1 MQSQRQAQQAAALEE
16 RLIREAQT
24 LRAEAKLLPEG
35 LLRDAALRKA
45 LQIDTAVIWLNSPGV
60 RQSKGSDSE

>member
-1 MQSQRQAQQAAALEE
+1 MPSQGHLQQAATLEE

-24 LRAEAKLLPEG
+24 LREEAKLLPEG

-45 LQIDTAVIWLNSPGV
+45 LQIDTAVIWANSPGV

>member
-1 MQSQRQAQQAAALEE
+1 MLSQGHVQQAAALEE

-35 LLRDAALRKA
+35 LLRDAALRNA
-45 LQIDTAVIWLNSPGV
+45 LPIDMAVIWFNSPGV
-60 RQSKGSDSE
+60 RQSNGSDSD

>member
-1 MQSQRQAQQAAALEE
+1 MLSQGHVQQAAALEE

-45 LQIDTAVIWLNSPGV
+45 LQIDTAVIWFNSPGV
-60 RQSKGSDSE
+60 RQSNGSDSD